1 MTFALAIVPI
11 TLLLLGFPIFL
22 VLLTAVTV
30 ALVFFMNVP
39 LAALHQNLFGSVNA
53 TPLLAVPFFIY
64 AGELMGRGSV
74 AQRLVDFVQGG
85 VGSVRGSLGV
95 TAVGTSAIF
104 GAISGASAA
113 TVATVG
119 RVMVPAMRRA
129 GYPETFTAG
138 LITSVGAIDVI
149 IPPSIPMIVYGAAA
163 EESVARLYA
172 AGVIPGLMIAAMI
185 ALYVMWR
192 ARRENFGAGEPFD
205 RKRFLHATGRSLWA
219 LGAPVIILGGIYGGV
234 FSPTEAAAVACV
246 YAGFVTTFVFRELG
260 WRDIIE
266 ASASTVLFT
275 GQILIIVACAGVF
288 AWLLTVNQVPAT
300 ITAWLQ
306 SLNVSA
312 WMLLLAIN
320 ILLLVVGCFLDPL
333 SAILLL
339 SPLLVPM
346 VKAVGI
352 NTVHFGIVVTVNLA
366 IGLFHPP
373 FGINI
378 FVAQSVLGLKLE
390 TIYRGI
396 IPFVIIYLI
405 ALALITYI
413 PDISLIGVQVS
424 AGQRLI
430 PEKTGRM
437 SSMTTTPRLLAAIA
451 ALAAGVLAAMPAGA
465 QQFTMKLSSPTIND
479 ATHEF
484 YKTLKA
490 GIEQRAP
497 RKDQGRD
504 LSRQPARPA
513 SGSGRGRGA
522 GHDRGGLRGKRLLDQ
537 PRAALPGARRA
548 RLVRRYPA
556 RLQNA
561 ERSGDPRAT
570 CDLGRGQ
577 GNRDSG
583 AQPLQPA
590 DAAVAQG
597 GANRGGHSRTKDPH
611 AGRRADS
618 GRSTEEAWRH
628 SGLAA
633 ARRGVAGDAE
643 PDDRWNGRRGGAFR
657 CVQVLRH
664 RQADDLSAGHLV
676 RRAGRGQPA
685 VA

>member
-39 LAALHQNLFGSVNA
+39 LAALHQNLFASVNA

-149 IPPSIPMIVYGAAA
+149 IPPSIPMIVYGSAA

-246 YAGFVTTFVFRELG
+246 YAGLVTTFVFRELG
-260 WRDIIE
+260 WRDILE

-405 ALALITYI
+405 ALALITHI
-413 PDISLIGVQVS
+413 PDISLIGV
-424 AGQRLI
+424 
-430 PEKTGRM
+430 KY
-437 SSMTTTPRLLAAIA
+437 LLAK
-451 ALAAGVLAAMPAGA
+451 G
-465 QQFTMKLSSPTIND
+465 
-479 ATHEF
+479 
-484 YKTLKA
+484 
-490 GIEQRAP
+490 
-497 RKDQGRD
+497 
-504 LSRQPARPA
+504 
-513 SGSGRGRGA
+513 
-522 GHDRGGLRGKRLLDQ
+522 
-537 PRAALPGARRA
+537 
-548 RLVRRYPA
+548 
-556 RLQNA
+556 
-561 ERSGDPRAT
+561 
-570 CDLGRGQ
+570 
-577 GNRDSG
+577 
-583 AQPLQPA
+583 
-590 DAAVAQG
+590 
-597 GANRGGHSRTKDPH
+597 
-611 AGRRADS
+611 
-618 GRSTEEAWRH
+618 
-628 SGLAA
+628 
-633 ARRGVAGDAE
+633 
-643 PDDRWNGRRGGAFR
+643 
-657 CVQVLRH
+657 
-664 RQADDLSAGHLV
+664 
-676 RRAGRGQPA
+676 
-685 VA
+685 